1 MSRTLPYV
9 FTEEDV
15 AMLAT
20 VLRTPVAEEV
30 SIIIMDAFVLMRKY
44 ISNNLL
50 EQQAIKS
57 KLYEHDLEIKAL
69 KDTFKCFE
77 EKRKISEIYFNGQI
91 YDAYSKILDI
101 FNSAKKELIIIDN
114 YADKTLLDMIKELN
128 VKVTIITRKNNL
140 LKGQAIE
147 KYHKEYH
154 NLTVKYNN
162 TFHDRYFILDNEI
175 LYHCGASINR
185 IGYKTF
191 SINLIDDESIR
202 NLLLDKIHNIK

>member
-30 SIIIMDAFVLMRKY
+30 SIKIMDAFVLMRKY

-69 KDTFKCFE
+69 KDTFKCLD
-77 EKRKISEIYFNGQI
+77 RKS
-91 YDAYSKILDI
+91 
-101 FNSAKKELIIIDN
+101 
-114 YADKTLLDMIKELN
+114 
-128 VKVTIITRKNNL
+128 VV
-140 LKGQAIE
+140 
-147 KYHKEYH
+147 
-154 NLTVKYNN
+154 
-162 TFHDRYFILDNEI
+162 
-175 LYHCGASINR
+175 
-185 IGYKTF
+185 
-191 SINLIDDESIR
+191 
-202 NLLLDKIHNIK
+202 